1 MRNRLRR
8 WHRRILR
15 EGLRFA
21 ELDEETRHDLR
32 KRVKR
37 LRYGLQFSEALLPSS
52 RLKPYRKK
60 LAVVQDILGDMND
73 LVVGFAR
80 FEQMRDAQPSAWF
93 ACGWIRSRLETLAQE
108 AAEAFRELSRA
119 KRFWR

>member
-1 MRNRLRR
+1 
-8 WHRRILR
+8 
-15 EGLRFA
+15 
-21 ELDEETRHDLR
+21 
-32 KRVKR
+32 
-37 LRYGLQFSEALLPSS
+37 LRYGLQFAEALLPSS

-80 FEQMRDAQPSAWF
+80 FEQMRDVQPSAWF
-93 ACGWIRSRLETLAQE
+93 ACGWIRSRLETLTQE
-108 AAEAFRELSRA
+108 AAGAFVELSRA